1 MRKKQGL
8 LIGLCLLA
16 AASATACAKK
26 PDPPMNETVV
36 ECPVKE
42 TVAAATTSDAK
53 AAPETYG
60 FEGKFDQFGE
70 HVTQKDINTYHAFEN
85 DKVADEYKDAFDN
98 YVRYLNG
105 VEVENSEAELVDSGE
120 RYRIF
125 EGDGY
130 QYGYSVGETVD
141 FYFQW
146 TDDTVKEA
154 VMNEVNAQMEE
165 EMKQTKDLNEI
176 RDKHVNDTFVNEIFR
191 DVVLTESITI
201 TKYDE
206 EMEEKEVTE
215 KEVEKLKEML
225 HKTDLSEDGFVEY
238 PTTKYIISFFDKYDN
253 TIFQLETDMTDVW
266 INERVVAHPELVQ
279 FLKGI
284 IKEQWN
290 EPDPD
295 IIF

>member
-1 MRKKQGL
+1 M
-8 LIGLCLLA
+8 
-16 AASATACAKK
+16 
-26 PDPPMNETVV
+26 
-36 ECPVKE
+36 
-42 TVAAATTSDAK
+42 
-53 AAPETYG
+53 
-60 FEGKFDQFGE
+60 
-70 HVTQKDINTYHAFEN
+70 
-85 DKVADEYKDAFDN
+85 
-98 YVRYLNG
+98 
-105 VEVENSEAELVDSGE
+105 
-120 RYRIF
+120 
-125 EGDGY
+125 
-130 QYGYSVGETVD
+130 D

-253 TIFQLETDMTDVW
+253 TVFQLETDMTDVW